1 MVGIHIHPD
10 LEERMAEL
18 VDTAIVSLDGYIE
31 DETGSFDWAM
41 RDPEAHL
48 RQPPRRGCPHPSLR
62 PSHVRDDGRLAGRR
76 CRRPG
81 RGVASHK
88 ASDWSIGFEDWVIL
102 VNLDEGSERRSLLIA
117 VGGGIEALN
126 ALQSLGKRRTQSETT
141 TCMNSPLSG

>member
-62 PSHVRDDGRLAGRR
+62 PSHVRDLGCHLGFVSTCA
-76 CRRPG
+76 
-81 RGVASHK
+81 
-88 ASDWSIGFEDWVIL
+88 WS
-102 VNLDEGSERRSLLIA
+102 
-117 VGGGIEALN
+117 
-126 ALQSLGKRRTQSETT
+126 T
-141 TCMNSPLSG
+141 SPLSGTAWFSSAMSFDRERTGRLKGRK